1 MPNALS
7 YSMINTKRLNAIAM
21 IMSKSD
27 KYALA
32 TLINLYTVQLHTL
45 CIIVEEEAREIK

>member
-1 MPNALS
+1 
-7 YSMINTKRLNAIAM
+7 MINTTRLNAIAM

-27 KYALA
+27 KYSLA
-32 TLINLYTVQLHTL
+32 MLTNLFTVQLHTL